1 MLLKV
6 GELARR
12 SGITVRTLH
21 HYDAIGL
28 LTPSARSDS
37 GYRLYNRDDI
47 ARLHQIQAMRRLDLS
62 LADIGALLAR
72 PDSSLASI
80 VEQQIAAL
88 TRQIDRATDLRD
100 RLHRLRGQLMTG
112 EEPDLAD
119 WLTTLELMTMQDEY
133 LTQEE
138 QNQLRSNKSAGAAD
152 WPALIQAVHALMD
165 RNAPVESNEAQ
176 ALAQRWTS
184 LVADYTGGDPGLLS
198 KLDTMHR
205 NEPSLQVKSGITTEL
220 MAYMTRAIRH
230 SKFELY
236 AKYLSP
242 QELQRMHDRDE
253 RYVSEWPGLV
263 AEIRRAMESGKAAHE
278 PSVQKLAL
286 RWMDLLNDYV
296 GPDPETHRKLRAAY
310 ENEPAILSG
319 TGIDQAMLAYLRD
332 ALEIAQPH

>member
-12 SGITVRTLH
+12 SGMTVRTLH

-28 LTPSARSDS
+28 LTPSARSDA

-47 ARLHQIQAMRRLDLS
+47 ARLHQIQAMRQLDLS

-72 PDSSLASI
+72 PDASLSAVI
-80 VEQQIAAL
+80 EQQIAAL

-119 WLTTLELMTMQDEY
+119 WLTTLEMMTMQDKY
-133 LTQEE
+133 LTQDE
-138 QNQLRSNKSAGAAD
+138 QNQLRSNKLAGAAN

-165 RNAPVESNEAQ
+165 RGVAGESKEAQ
-176 ALAQRWTS
+176 ALASRWMAMG
-184 LVADYTGGDPGLLS
+184 ADSTGGDPRLLS

-205 NEPSLQVKSGITTEL
+205 NEPALQVRSGITTDVL
-220 MAYMTRAIRH
+220 AYMTRAVRH
-230 SKFELY
+230 SKLALY

-242 QELQRMHDRDE
+242 QELQRMHDGDE

-263 AEIRRAMESGKAAHE
+263 AEIRRAMDSRQTVDD
-278 PSVQKLAL
+278 PSVQKLAQ
-286 RWMDLLNDYV
+286 RWMDLFNAYV
-296 GPDPETHRKLRAAY
+296 GMDPETHRKLQAAY
-310 ENEPAILSG
+310 ENEPALLAG
-319 TGIDQAMLAYLRD
+319 TGIDREMLAYLRD
-332 ALEIAQPH
+332 ALEIAQLQ

>member
-12 SGITVRTLH
+12 SGMTVRTLH

-28 LTPSARSDS
+28 LTPSARSDA

-47 ARLHQIQAMRRLDLS
+47 ARLHQIQAMRQLDLS

-72 PDSSLASI
+72 PDASLSAVI
-80 VEQQIAAL
+80 EQQIAAL

-119 WLTTLELMTMQDEY
+119 WLTTLEMMTMQDKY
-133 LTQEE
+133 LTQDE
-138 QNQLRSNKSAGAAD
+138 QNQLRSNKLAGAAN

-165 RNAPVESNEAQ
+165 RGVAVESKEAQ
-176 ALAQRWTS
+176 ALASRWMS
-184 LVADYTGGDPGLLS
+184 MVADYTGGDPRLLS

-205 NEPSLQVKSGITTEL
+205 NEPALQVKSGITTDML
-220 MAYMTRAIRH
+220 AYMTRAVRH
-230 SKFELY
+230 SKLALY

-242 QELQRMHDRDE
+242 QELQRMHDGDE

-263 AEIRRAMESGKAAHE
+263 AEIRRAMDSRQTVDD
-278 PSVQKLAL
+278 PSVQKLAQ
-286 RWMDLLNDYV
+286 RWMDLFNAYV
-296 GPDPETHRKLRAAY
+296 GTDPETHRKLQAAY
-310 ENEPAILSG
+310 ENEPALLAG
-319 TGIDQAMLAYLRD
+319 TGIDREMLAYLRD
-332 ALEIAQPH
+332 ALEIAQLQ

>member
-28 LTPSARSDS
+28 LTPSARSDA

-62 LADIGALLAR
+62 LADIGALLAK
-72 PDSSLASI
+72 PDSTLSTVI
-80 VEQQIAAL
+80 EQQIAAL
-88 TRQIDRATDLRD
+88 TQQIDRATDLRD

-119 WLTTLELMTMQDEY
+119 WLTTLELMTMQDKY
-133 LTQEE
+133 LTPDE
-138 QNQLRSNKSAGAAD
+138 QSQLRSNKLAGAAN
-152 WPALIQAVHALMD
+152 WAALIQAVHALMD
-165 RNAPVESNEAQ
+165 RGSPVESPEVQ
-176 ALAQRWTS
+176 ALASRWMS
-184 LVADYTGGDPGLLS
+184 MVAEYTGGDPRLLS

-205 NEPSLQVKSGITTEL
+205 NEPALQVQSGITMEML
-220 MAYMTRAIRH
+220 AYMTRAVRH
-230 SKFELY
+230 SKFSLY

-242 QELQRMHDRDE
+242 QELQRMRDGDE

-263 AEIRRAMESGKAAHE
+263 AEVRSAMDNRKSVDD
-278 PSVQKLAL
+278 PSVQKLAQ
-286 RWMDLLNDYV
+286 RWMDLFNSYV
-296 GPDPETHRKLRAAY
+296 GTDPETHRKLQAAY
-310 ENEPAILSG
+310 ENEPAILAG
-319 TGIDQAMLAYLRD
+319 TGIDRDMLAYLRE
-332 ALEIAQPH
+332 ALQATQPQ

>member
-12 SGITVRTLH
+12 SGMTVRTLH

-28 LTPSARSDS
+28 LTPSARSDA

-47 ARLHQIQAMRRLDLS
+47 ARLHQIQAMRQLDLS

-72 PDSSLASI
+72 PDASLSAVI
-80 VEQQIAAL
+80 EQQIAAL
-88 TRQIDRATDLRD
+88 TRQIDRAIDLRD

-119 WLTTLELMTMQDEY
+119 WLTTLEMMTMQDKY
-133 LTQEE
+133 LTQDE
-138 QNQLRSNKSAGAAD
+138 QNQLRSNKLAGAAN

-165 RNAPVESNEAQ
+165 RGVAVESKEAQ
-176 ALAQRWTS
+176 ALASRWMS
-184 LVADYTGGDPGLLS
+184 MVADYTGGDPRLLS

-205 NEPSLQVKSGITTEL
+205 NEPALQVKSGITTDVL
-220 MAYMTRAIRH
+220 AYMTRAVRH
-230 SKFELY
+230 SKLALY

-242 QELQRMHDRDE
+242 QELQRMHDGDE

-263 AEIRRAMESGKAAHE
+263 AEIRCAMDSRQTVDD
-278 PSVQKLAL
+278 PSVQKLAQ
-286 RWMDLLNDYV
+286 RWMDLFNAYV
-296 GPDPETHRKLRAAY
+296 GTDPETHRKLQAAY
-310 ENEPAILSG
+310 ENEPALLAG
-319 TGIDQAMLAYLRD
+319 TGIDREMLAYLRD
-332 ALEIAQPH
+332 ALEIAQLQ